1 MSPMY
6 TFTKITQPAR
16 KTGRCPECGAR
27 RTRSTTLYQTLSPF
41 NRAADGSPK
50 SVAEVRA
57 ELRQEAAAWSPD
69 FTCTNGCPLAGIGG
83 EEP

>member
-1 MSPMY
+1 MSPTY
-6 TFTKITQPAR
+6 TFTKITQPVR

-50 SVAEVRA
+50 SVAEIRA
-57 ELRQEAAAWSPD
+57 ELRQEAATWQPD
-69 FTCTNGCPLAGIGG
+69 FMCSDDCAARGA
-83 EEP
+83 ES